1 MKGTFYRTDNF
12 NDEVMKK
19 FAEYLEE
26 NDLYVIKSRGHHSGI
41 FELPKDSKTR
51 EKLLEEI
58 VDALNDGFYSND
70 SCIAYLYA
78 LFEKYKE
85 K

>member
-1 MKGTFYRTDNF
+1 MKNTFYRTENF
-12 NDEVMKK
+12 NDEVMQK
-19 FAEYLEE
+19 FAEYLDE
-26 NDLYVIKSRGHHSGI
+26 NDLYVIKSRGYHDGP
-41 FELPKDSKTR
+41 FELPKNPETR

-58 VDALNDGFYSND
+58 VESLNDGFYSND